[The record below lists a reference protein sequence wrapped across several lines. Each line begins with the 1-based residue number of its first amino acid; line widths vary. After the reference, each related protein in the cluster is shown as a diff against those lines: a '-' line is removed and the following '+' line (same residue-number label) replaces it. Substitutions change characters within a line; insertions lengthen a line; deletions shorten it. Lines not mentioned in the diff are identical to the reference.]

1 MNLVQCYLKV
11 LKFIT
16 LIARSLFISAVLFV
30 FLSSWFFFLFLPLHV
45 SFPFFY
51 WLSKLIIFFSFLYFY
66 LYLYTHIWFLSPP
79 FFCGKAQF
87 VLYLAS
93 KMSALVHL
101 VSVFSCFREI
111 SKAPKFWCVVLS
123 VLLLYK

>member
-30 FLSSWFFFLFLPLHV
+30 FLSSWSYYLLLTLQVTIPC
-45 SFPFFY
+45 FY
-51 WLSKLIIFFSFLYFY
+51 WPSKLIIFFSILYFY

-101 VSVFSCFREI
+101 VSVLSCFREI
-111 SKAPKFWCVVLS
+111 SKAPKFWCVALS